1 MGFLH
6 LVIHSIR
13 YAAMCEYIIF
23 FIFSHVPVPL
33 LFRNTI
39 HFKLLRRV
47 DRGNIC
53 PGVEKVRQW
62 LGEVSGVRDK
72 RIQASLQVRPL
83 KKNVYFH
90 FFKFLT
96 NFNCLCKYFSLKA
109 VLPTVL
115 WAGASFFF
123 YWSLSLKATPVP
135 APPRNGFN
143 KRCKPQPIFL
153 FFGSTK

>member
-1 MGFLH
+1 MPLCANILF
-6 LVIHSIR
+6 
-13 YAAMCEYIIF
+13 F

-83 KKNVYFH
+83 KKKFYFH

-123 YWSLSLKATPVP
+123 LLEPKFEGDS
-135 APPRNGFN
+135 
-143 KRCKPQPIFL
+143 
-153 FFGSTK
+153 GSTQKLQKSQQYTELSKPSN